1 MDLCK
6 WQIVETL
13 LDQVCSLCMCLALQP
28 FAANVTTGQSKD
40 SIAES
45 MQEGSYLTLNFV
57 TVGHLPKNDRIQN
70 HEVFYAK

>member
-1 MDLCK
+1 MFG
-6 WQIVETL
+6 V
-13 LDQVCSLCMCLALQP
+13 AA

-45 MQEGSYLTLNFV
+45 MKKASYLTLNFV
-57 TVGHLPKNDRIQN
+57 TVGHLTKNDRIQN